1 MKRVL
6 IGSLT
11 ALALLAA
18 GGISTFAH
26 CRQYEYACSFV
37 DENGDGIC
45 DNCGTCSSDRN
56 AAAGGS
62 CNPNHRQ
69 TARYC
74 GNGGHHGKN

>member
-45 DNCGTCSSDRN
+45 DNWETCGHGTCP
-56 AAAGGS
+56 GG
-62 CNPNHRQ
+62 R
-69 TARYC
+69 T
-74 GNGGHHGKN
+74 GGGHHGGHGHHSRGGGRHCSY